1 MGYKVRQRK
10 LFSRVAD
17 IQHIGPLACA
27 QREQVPEFRAR
38 RPGLDQVLIVGSNVR
53 TEFCEYAQEKR
64 RCCFKGE
71 PSVELFRPRQ
81 MATPFTILSNNPTPP
96 PSAHPRP
103 SWLRVKYFGG
113 TNYQDLKRIMR
124 TLDLHTVCES
134 ARCPNMGE
142 CWEHRTA
149 TFMILGNI
157 CTRACGF
164 CAVPSG
170 KPLGPPEEDEPER
183 VAEAV
188 ERMGLRYAVVTSVN
202 RDDQPDG
209 GAEIFART
217 ISRIRERVPGCRVE
231 VLIPD
236 FRGNW
241 DALNTLLA
249 AKPDV
254 LNHNMETVPRL
265 YRQVRKGALYERSL
279 ELLRRAGQM
288 VPGLPTKTGM
298 MLGLGETHEETVAAM
313 RDIAAQGTHILTLG
327 QYMQPTPEHLP
338 IERYVHPD
346 EFAEFKRLGEAMGIK
361 HVEAGPLVRSSYHA
375 FEQEQAAR
383 S

>member
-1 MGYKVRQRK
+1 
-10 LFSRVAD
+10 
-17 IQHIGPLACA
+17 
-27 QREQVPEFRAR
+27 
-38 RPGLDQVLIVGSNVR
+38 
-53 TEFCEYAQEKR
+53 
-64 RCCFKGE
+64 
-71 PSVELFRPRQ
+71 
-81 MATPFTILSNNPTPP
+81 
-96 PSAHPRP
+96 
-103 SWLRVKYFGG
+103 
-113 TNYQDLKRIMR
+113 MR
-124 TLDLHTVCES
+124 TLELHTVCES

-209 GAEIFART
+209 GAAIFART
-217 ISRIRERVPGCRVE
+217 IAKIRERVPGCRVE

-236 FRGNW
+236 FRGDW
-241 DALNTLLA
+241 QALGTVMA
-249 AKPDV
+249 ARPDV

-265 YRQVRKGALYERSL
+265 YRVVRKGAVYERSL
-279 ELLRRAGQM
+279 ELLRRAGQSM
-288 VPGLPTKTGM
+288 HEVATKTGM
-298 MLGLGETHEETVAAM
+298 MLGLGEARAEVLQAMEE
-313 RDIAAQGTHILTLG
+313 IAAQGTHILTLG
-327 QYMQPTPEHLP
+327 QYLQPTAEHLP

-346 EFAEFKRLGEAMGIK
+346 EFAEYKRLGETMGFK

-375 FEQEQAAR
+375 FEQEEAAR
-383 S
+383 V